1 MNPKRIIISAVVIAV
16 VFFAVSFLKGD
27 LAYLHELTA
36 TTLVRSQ
43 IEGVLGAL
51 PKGEKPI
58 IAFKFNGDPAY
69 KEAVQKEIAGYDGVK
84 IDASSKQILTALVD
98 DDGKVVSST
107 LSLDADG
114 KELSKETS
122 SMRLGSWLSLLPP
135 LLAIIL
141 AIVLRKVLLSLGLA
155 IWLGAFLHYSLNPL
169 KSAWY
174 AVSHYIWGNFIGEFS
189 LMILCFVFVLVGMVN
204 VINRGGGMAGVVNLI
219 TKIARC
225 ARTACLSATC
235 MGVLIFFDDY
245 TNTIVV
251 GTTMRSFTDKMRVSR
266 EKLAY
271 IVDST
276 AAPVAG
282 IAILSTWIGFEVL
295 QLHKVAEFIGIGESG
310 YSLFLHALPFRF
322 YCIFAIFFVFLVSI
336 MRRDFGPMLHAE
348 QRAAQSGEVVD
359 PDPDADHSAEPM
371 LKAADPKE
379 GVPERWCN
387 AIIPV
392 FSVILFLVIGI
403 IWRGSSLIEKAG
415 GQFSLF
421 SLTSLRECFINI
433 GGDGNTL
440 FFIMLF
446 AAITGSA
453 IAALLFMAQ
462 GILNFKEIASAW
474 LSGWRIIPAA
484 AILILA
490 WAIREVCDDLGTAL
504 FLSSMVKGVFN
515 PLVLPVIIF
524 LLSSAVSFATGTSF
538 GTMGLL
544 LPTVAPLAFTLGSP
558 AIFFMS
564 LGAVLDGAIF
574 GDHCSPI
581 SDTTVLSSLSSS
593 CDLSDHVR
601 TQMPYAILCMFVA
614 MICGYLPAAF
624 GLSPFYLY
632 GLGAL
637 VLISVLLVIGKN
649 PEKQALATSL
659 ATDAS
664 SKASCKEKAQE
675 EHTLKTCP
683 ANPQT

>member
-1 MNPKRIIISAVVIAV
+1 MNPKRIIISAVVTAI
-16 VFFAVSFLKGD
+16 VFIGASFLKGD
-27 LAYLHELTA
+27 RAYLRELTA
-36 TTLVRSQ
+36 TTAVRGQ

-51 PKGEKPI
+51 PKGEQPV
-58 IAFKFNGDPAY
+58 IAFKFDGDTAY
-69 KEAVQKEIAGYDGVK
+69 EKAVEKEIAGYDAVK
-84 IDASSKQILTALVD
+84 IDAGSKRILNAAID
-98 DDGKVVSST
+98 DDGKILSSA
-107 LSLDADG
+107 LSLTDEG
-114 KELSKETS
+114 KKLSEEKT

-141 AIVLRKVLLSLGLA
+141 AICLRKVLLSLALA
-155 IWLGAFLHYSLNPL
+155 IWLGAFLHHSLNPL

-174 AVSHYIWGNFIGEFS
+174 AASHYIWGNFIGEFS
-189 LMILCFVFVLVGMVN
+189 LTILGFVFVLVGMVN

-225 ARTACLSATC
+225 ARTACISAAC
-235 MGVLIFFDDY
+235 MGLIIFFDDY

-282 IAILSTWIGFEVL
+282 LAILSTWIGFEVL
-295 QLHKVAEFIGIGESG
+295 QLHRVSDFIGIRESG

-322 YCIFAIFFVFLVSI
+322 YCVFAILFVFLVAI
-336 MRRDFGPMLHAE
+336 LRRDFGPMLHAE
-348 QRAAQSGEVVD
+348 QRAAQIGEVVD

-379 GVPERWCN
+379 GAPERWYN
-387 AIIPV
+387 AMIPV
-392 FSVILFLVIGI
+392 FSVILLLVTGI
-403 IWRGSSLIEKAG
+403 IWRGAYLIQKTG
-415 GQFSLF
+415 GKFSLF
-421 SLTSLRECFINI
+421 SMESLRECFINI
-433 GGDGNTL
+433 GGDGNML
-440 FFIMLF
+440 FSIMLM
-446 AAITGSA
+446 AAIAGSI
-453 IAALLFMAQ
+453 IAAILFMLQ
-462 GILNFKEIASAW
+462 GILSFKEIAKAW

-490 WAIREVCDDLGTAL
+490 WSIREVCDDLGTAL

-515 PLVLPVIIF
+515 PLALPVIIF

-544 LPTVAPLAFTLGSP
+544 LPTVAPLAYTLGSP

-564 LGAVLDGAIF
+564 LGSVLDGAIF

-581 SDTTVLSSLSSS
+581 SDTTVLSSISSS

-601 TQMPYAILCMFVA
+601 TQMPYAILCMIVA
-614 MICGYLPAAF
+614 MMCGYLPAAF
-624 GLSPFYLY
+624 GFSPFYLY
-632 GLGAL
+632 GLGGL
-637 VLISVLLVIGKN
+637 VLAGALFLIGRN
-649 PEKQALATSL
+649 PEKQAAAARCAAPLVGDNYESR
-659 ATDAS
+659 
-664 SKASCKEKAQE
+664 CV
-675 EHTLKTCP
+675 
-683 ANPQT
+683 